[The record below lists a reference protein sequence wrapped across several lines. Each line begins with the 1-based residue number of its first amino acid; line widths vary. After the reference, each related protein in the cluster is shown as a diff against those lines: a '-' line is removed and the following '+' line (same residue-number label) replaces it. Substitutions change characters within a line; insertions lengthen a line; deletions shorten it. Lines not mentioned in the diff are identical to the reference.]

1 MVTHVRA
8 SVVTVAI
15 NGFGRIGRNFL
26 RAFLQDQNA
35 RNHIHIAVINIGPAD
50 PKAAAH
56 MFKYDTLLGTYPGTV
71 TMQQDTLVV
80 DDYAITMI
88 AETDPKKINWKTFA
102 IDWVV
107 ESSGFFTTKSL
118 ALKHCDA
125 GASHVLITAP
135 AKGEDVSIIMGINE
149 HAFDNNNHR
158 IVSMG
163 SCTTNAFIPMLKI
176 VQDLCGI
183 SQGFMTTVHAYTNS
197 QVLLDVESRDL
208 RCARAAALNIIPT
221 TTGAASMLGKIMPD
235 LAGKI
240 DAVSIRVP
248 VAKVSL
254 IDLSLIT
261 KRNVTV
267 EELNNA
273 FKNPN
278 NITMKNIVG
287 FTREE
292 LVSSDFAGSDYSVV
306 IDGSLTIVNGSMVK
320 LFGWYDNEWAY
331 SVRLKDFLMY
341 VATKF

>member
-1 MVTHVRA
+1 MI
-8 SVVTVAI
+8 TVAI

-26 RAFLQDQNA
+26 RAFLEDKNA
-35 RNHIHIAVINIGPAD
+35 RKHIKIAVINIGPGD
-50 PKAAAH
+50 PTAAAH
-56 MFKYDTLLGTYPGTV
+56 MFKYDTLMGAYNGTITTQHGE
-71 TMQQDTLVV
+71 LIV
-80 DDYAITMI
+80 DDYVIAII
-88 AETDPKKINWKTFA
+88 AETDPKKINWKTYNV
-102 IDWVV
+102 DWVV
-107 ESSGFFTTKSL
+107 ESSGQFTTKES
-118 ALKHCDA
+118 ALQHCDA
-125 GASHVLITAP
+125 GARHVLITAP
-135 AKGEDVSIIMGINE
+135 AKGEDVSIIPGINE
-149 HAFDNNNHR
+149 NIFNNQR
-158 IVSMG
+158 VVSMG

-221 TTGAASMLGKIMPD
+221 TTGAASMLGKIMPN

-254 IDLSLIT
+254 IDLSLMT
-261 KRNVTV
+261 QRNVTV

-273 FKNPN
+273 FKNAK
-278 NITMKNIVG
+278 NITMKHIVG

-292 LVSSDFAGSDYSVV
+292 LVSSDFSGNDYSVV
-306 IDGSLTIVNGSMVK
+306 VDGALTMANGPLIK

-341 VATKF
+341 VATKS